1 MAATIIRSH
10 GFVPRAFLEW
20 GVAVPFTTPL
30 LTRCRIRPGKRGRTE
45 LLVPN
50 LSGSRGIYVF
60 DLEAAPK
67 VANLTLHDR
76 LLLERLLE
84 VSATTPSE
92 IRKSAL
98 HVALDGA
105 AGRRA
110 AREAE
115 AAIRVDAKVGLMIR
129 LHLVTRLLDEA
140 GLEGI
145 DWRDFAGD
153 NVELRSTIKHRLA
166 GVAPG
171 FGRSVDGVFQA
182 IEEIADV
189 ATCVGCG
196 AEDAPGRNQ
205 TMLARL
211 RTFIHSHRQWSSGE
225 PSATMSYRAI
235 RDVVDRALTEA
246 TTAQGNAR
254 RLLDQAAQLLRAW
267 YGPAG
272 DRMRF
277 ALTRPEWLLDGWG
290 QICGMWEAAARDER
304 SAQREILQ
312 QIRAALPLLD
322 PEDRVSGDMAD
333 AGEIRLDGNRQI
345 SAQEG
350 WRTGMAVLDS
360 RARAELLRAATI

>member
-1 MAATIIRSH
+1 M
-10 GFVPRAFLEW
+10 
-20 GVAVPFTTPL
+20 
-30 LTRCRIRPGKRGRTE
+30 
-45 LLVPN
+45 PN

-92 IRKSAL
+92 VRKSAL
-98 HVALDGA
+98 RVALDGA

-115 AAIRVDAKVGLMIR
+115 AAVRVDAKVGLMIR

-182 IEEIADV
+182 IEEIADI
-189 ATCVGCG
+189 AMPVGTRG
-196 AEDAPGRNQ
+196 EEDQSRNEA
-205 TMLARL
+205 MLARL
-211 RTFIHSHRQWSSGE
+211 RTFTLSLGQWATGDASAGDATAVRQMADRTLGEAESSQ
-225 PSATMSYRAI
+225 A
-235 RDVVDRALTEA
+235 EA
-246 TTAQGNAR
+246 R
-254 RLLDQAAQLLRAW
+254 ELLDVPAPLLRHW
-267 YGPAG
+267 HDRLGE
-272 DRMRF
+272 RMRNI
-277 ALTRPEWLLDGWG
+277 LTRPEWLLDGWAQLCG
-290 QICGMWEAAARDER
+290 QWEAVARDER
-304 SAQREILQ
+304 PVQREALQ
-312 QIRAALPLLD
+312 QIRAALPMLD
-322 PEDRVSGDMAD
+322 PNDRDARGMPVGNDIRFDRGRRVRLHED
-333 AGEIRLDGNRQI
+333 
-345 SAQEG
+345 
-350 WRTGMAVLDS
+350 WRTGATLLDS
-360 RARAELLRAATI
+360 HARAELLRAATA

>member
-1 MAATIIRSH
+1 MLAATIVRSH

-84 VSATTPSE
+84 QSATTPSE

-98 HVALDGA
+98 QVALDGA

-145 DWRDFAGD
+145 DWRDFADD
-153 NVELRSTIKHRLA
+153 NLELRSTIKHRLA

-182 IEEIADV
+182 IEEIADSREPASAAAWRTLLA
-189 ATCVGCG
+189 ATRRCWRACG
-196 AEDAPGRNQ
+196 PSSTRTVSGPPASLAPR
-205 TMLARL
+205 
-211 RTFIHSHRQWSSGE
+211 
-225 PSATMSYRAI
+225 SAT
-235 RDVVDRALTEA
+235 
-246 TTAQGNAR
+246 AR
-254 RLLDQAAQLLRAW
+254 
-267 YGPAG
+267 
-272 DRMRF
+272 
-277 ALTRPEWLLDGWG
+277 
-290 QICGMWEAAARDER
+290 
-304 SAQREILQ
+304 
-312 QIRAALPLLD
+312 
-322 PEDRVSGDMAD
+322 SGRWSIAP
-333 AGEIRLDGNRQI
+333 
-345 SAQEG
+345 
-350 WRTGMAVLDS
+350 
-360 RARAELLRAATI
+360 